1 MQADRFSSSPVGH
14 LERVSGTDGR
24 TGREYDHHAFIPDP
38 LGDEPS
44 LSGSTWR
51 AVSRAGHALGRLLQ
65 AGRQVPEPGLLRRPT
80 LRREAQST
88 SALEGTFAPLEEVLA
103 ADAIDEGTR
112 SLELIEVLNYVT
124 TAEYAF
130 AEIADGRPLGLAMVE
145 DMQGRLAR
153 GTPAD
158 TEQAGHVRTI
168 QVAIGD
174 AGGSIETARYVPPP
188 PGPELERA
196 MRDLLDWANGSR
208 KAGRDPVVA
217 AAMAHYQFE
226 SLHPFNDGNGRI
238 GRLLVVLQLI
248 QDQALED
255 PLLSI
260 SPWFEQRRRD
270 YQDHLLEVSASGDW
284 DSWIRFFAEGIE
296 NSALDTASRVDR
308 LLHVQEDYANT
319 LRDAG
324 AAGLIRDIAASL
336 IAYPYIEVSRTA
348 ARFESPFQTVN
359 RAVARLVSLG
369 ILRERTGRS
378 YGRLFEA
385 PAVVEVLTA
394 RQLSSGE
401 DARKRQAS
409 GGTRDGA
416 RAVDQDG
423 SA

>member
-1 MQADRFSSSPVGH
+1 MQVERFAASPVGH
-14 LERVSGTDGR
+14 LEPVRGTDGR
-24 TGREYDHHAFIPDP
+24 TGREYDHFAFIPDP
-38 LGDEPS
+38 LSDEPS

-88 SALEGTFAPLEEVLA
+88 SALEGTFAPLEDVLA

-112 SLELIEVLNYVT
+112 SLELTEVLNYVE
-124 TAEYAF
+124 TAEFAF
-130 AEIADGRPLGLAMVE
+130 AEIADGRPLGVAMVE
-145 DMQGRLAR
+145 DMQGRLSR

-158 TEQAGHVRTI
+158 TEQAGHIRTI
-168 QVAIGD
+168 QVAIGE

-188 PGPELERA
+188 PGPELERSV
-196 MRDLLDWANGSR
+196 RDLLDWANASR
-208 KAGRDPVVA
+208 QRGRDPVVA

-270 YQDHLLEVSASGDW
+270 YQDRLLEVSVTGDW
-284 DSWIRFFAEGIE
+284 DSWVRFFAEGIE

-308 LLHVQEDYANT
+308 LLHVQEDYANI

-348 ARFESPFQTVN
+348 ARFDSPFQTVN
-359 RAVARLVSLG
+359 RAVAKLVSLG

-385 PAVVEVLTA
+385 PAVVQVLVA
-394 RQLSSGE
+394 RQLPAREVSGPRMSSGE
-401 DARKRQAS
+401 MQEDPTPATQA
-409 GGTRDGA
+409 G
-416 RAVDQDG
+416 
-423 SA
+423 